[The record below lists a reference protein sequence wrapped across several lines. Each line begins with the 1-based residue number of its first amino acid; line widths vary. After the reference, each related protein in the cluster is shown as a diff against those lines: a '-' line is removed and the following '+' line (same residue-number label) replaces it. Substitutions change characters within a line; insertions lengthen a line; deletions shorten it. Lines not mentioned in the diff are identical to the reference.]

1 MTRPRAKTTR
11 REFLARAS
19 AAGVALGAAGGVPF
33 ATSGWGQDGESVRF
47 APSPQSWM
55 PRRAIPSTGEM
66 LPVIGLGSS
75 KPVEEIAKNGEA
87 PLTAVLRALVAHG
100 GKLVDTWPR
109 DAANDAGFG
118 RIASLPDLR
127 DKLFVTTKIDKVGKE
142 AGLAQFR
149 ETQRLYQ
156 RQKLDLVQIFSLTD
170 LDTHWPTLEDLKA
183 AGDARYIGVT
193 VAESRLY
200 EQLERFLMREKP
212 DFIQVNYSITE
223 RESEKRILP
232 FAADHGLAVL
242 INRPFMNGTYFDKL
256 KDTPLPDW
264 ATEFDCRTW
273 AQFSLKYILA
283 NPAVTCVLTET
294 SNAQHMAEN
303 AETSLG
309 PVPNAAQ
316 RGRMSAFIDGV

>member
-1 MTRPRAKTTR
+1 MAEQGTKGTR

-19 AAGVALGAAGGVPF
+19 AAGVALGAAAGLPF
-33 ATSGWGQDGESVRF
+33 AISGCAEERAVARPVTSAQ
-47 APSPQSWM
+47 PTMPQ
-55 PRRAIPSTGEM
+55 RRIPSTGEL

-109 DAANDAGFG
+109 NAANDAGFG

-142 AGLAQFR
+142 VGLAQFR
-149 ETQRLYQ
+149 DTQRLYQ
-156 RQKLDLVQIFSLTD
+156 RRQLDLVQIFSLTD
-170 LDTHWPTLEDLKA
+170 VDMHWPTLEDLKA

-193 VAESRLY
+193 VAEARLY

-256 KDTPLPDW
+256 KDKPLPDW
-264 ATEFDCRTW
+264 AAEFDCKTW

-283 NPAVTCVLTET
+283 NPAITCVLTET
-294 SNAQHMAEN
+294 SNAQHMADN

-309 PVPNAAQ
+309 PVPNPAQ
-316 RGRMSAFIDGV
+316 RERMGAFIDKV

>member
-1 MTRPRAKTTR
+1 MISR
-11 REFLARAS
+11 REWL
-19 AAGVALGAAGGVPF
+19 GITLGAG
-33 ATSGWGQDGESVRF
+33 ATLALPPSLLRALQQGQLI
-47 APSPQSWM
+47 Q
-55 PRRAIPSTGEM
+55 RAIPSSGEM

-75 KPVEEIAKNGEA
+75 KPVEEIAKNGEG

-109 DAANDAGFG
+109 NAANDAGFG

-142 AGLAQFR
+142 AGIAQFR

-170 LDTHWPTLEDLKA
+170 VDTHWPTLKDLKA
-183 AGDARYIGVT
+183 VGDARYIGVT

-200 EQLERFLMREKP
+200 GELEGFLKREKP
-212 DFIQVNYSITE
+212 DFVQVNYSITE
-223 RESEKRILP
+223 RESEQRILP

-256 KDTPLPDW
+256 KEQPLPDW
-264 ATEFDCRTW
+264 AAEFDCKTW
-273 AQFSLKYILA
+273 AEFSLKYILA
-283 NPAVTCVLTET
+283 NRAVTCVLTET
-294 SNAQHMAEN
+294 SNPQHMADN
-303 AETSLG
+303 AETSRG
-309 PVPNAAQ
+309 QVPNAAQ
-316 RGRMSAFIDGV
+316 RARMAAFIDQI